1 MTGNTAM
8 DYATLDSI
16 VAKYGDENIIGF
28 VFDNGGRYLKPTGTK
43 VKDLYMDSKKE
54 CLVFKEK
61 DIKGV
66 PYNVVHAVAC
76 IQAVITVDD
85 IEESKNLDVRYALYN

>member
-8 DYATLDSI
+8 DSTTLDSI
-16 VAKYGDENIIGF
+16 VAKFGDENVIGF
-28 VFDNGGRYLKPTGTK
+28 VFDNGGRYMKPKDKK
-43 VKDLYMDSKKE
+43 VSDLYMDSKKE

-66 PYNVVHAVAC
+66 PYNVVHNVAC

-85 IEESKNLDVRYALYN
+85 IEESKTLDVRYALYN

>member
-8 DYATLDSI
+8 DSTTLDSI
-16 VAKYGDENIIGF
+16 VAKFGDENVIGF
-28 VFDNGGRYLKPTGTK
+28 VFDNGGRYLKPKDTK
-43 VKDLYMDSKKE
+43 VSDLYMDSKKE
-54 CLVFKEK
+54 CLVFKAK